1 MLHEPCI
8 VRTRW
13 HSRTLNFAAE
23 LSRGEGDREV
33 ECCGTISIVELEF
46 SPPNSGKCLVL
57 FDGKKVRWLLHGI
70 DQCGYAM
77 AWALRGEQGADDPPH
92 PSKPKV
98 TLRDLCTRSKVR
110 EEDLRFSRNDV
121 EVRNSTY
128 SIQN

>member
-1 MLHEPCI
+1 MNFAYL
-8 VRTRW
+8 
-13 HSRTLNFAAE
+13 TLNFAAE

-98 TLRDLCTRSKVR
+98 TLRDLTIESARRGFRGTMEIHNYGQYRS
-110 EEDLRFSRNDV
+110 LF
-121 EVRNSTY
+121 T
-128 SIQN
+128 